1 MYAWVSAM
9 QINAD
14 VYKYHKFLM
23 RMHEKV
29 KHSLQKNLLWITC
42 FFAEGVICFF
52 AEGLEIWK
60 KAFYNTYVYI

>member
-23 RMHEKV
+23 GMHEKV
-29 KHSLQKNLLWITC
+29 KHSLQKNFAVGNLL
-42 FFAEGVICFF
+42 FRRGA
-52 AEGLEIWK
+52 
-60 KAFYNTYVYI
+60 

>member
-23 RMHEKV
+23 GMHEKV
-29 KHSLQKNLLWITC
+29 KHSLQKTLLW
-42 FFAEGVICFF
+42 VICFF